1 MKRAQVRNGNA
12 GFASFFSKYSVPLM
26 QSSLMACNTGFL
38 TGDPPRRSAGQESG
52 GTS

>member
-1 MKRAQVRNGNA
+1 
-12 GFASFFSKYSVPLM
+12 
-26 QSSLMACNTGFL
+26 MACNTGFL